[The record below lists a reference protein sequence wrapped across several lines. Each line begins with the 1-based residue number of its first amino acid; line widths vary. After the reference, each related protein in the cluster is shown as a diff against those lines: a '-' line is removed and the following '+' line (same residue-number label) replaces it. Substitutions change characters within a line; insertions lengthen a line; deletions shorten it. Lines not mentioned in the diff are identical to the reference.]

1 MKHVLLFSFIIL
13 LCTSMNKTTHLEAKE
28 TVVLLHGLNRTHRA
42 MSKLASA
49 LETEGYAVIN
59 CDYPS
64 RSAEIQTLS

>member
-1 MKHVLLFSFIIL
+1 
-13 LCTSMNKTTHLEAKE
+13 MNKTTHLEAKE